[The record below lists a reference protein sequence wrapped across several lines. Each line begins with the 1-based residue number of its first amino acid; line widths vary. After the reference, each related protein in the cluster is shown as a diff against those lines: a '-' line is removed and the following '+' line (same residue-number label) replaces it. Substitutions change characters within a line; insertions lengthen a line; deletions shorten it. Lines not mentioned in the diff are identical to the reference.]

1 MDIKI
6 TPAPLSGVVN
16 AIPSKSY
23 AHRYLISAALS
34 SSGESVVNIG
44 VFSRDIEATVQC
56 LCELGAEIRNENGI
70 CYIKPIS
77 DIKKLPVLHCGES
90 GSTLRFLVPVAAA
103 LGGAKFKMEGRLAQ
117 RPMDELLESM
127 SSHGVSF
134 KREND
139 TLTVSGGMTGCE
151 FKIVGNVSSQY
162 ISGLLFALPLC
173 GGGRVTLLSE
183 LESAPYVYITRYAM
197 SEFGVN
203 VIIDEN
209 GFRVDRDSHYLAA
222 NKKVQGDWSNAAFWL
237 ACGVGVKGLD
247 WETLQGDMAILDVL
261 HKMGAEINYTNDIT
275 CPGVNDLRGCDID
288 ASDIPDLVPILS
300 ILASR
305 AKGVTVINNIQRLRI
320 KESDRVETVCNMLCA
335 FGINHR
341 QSENSLVIYGSDK
354 PFNSCNIDCA
364 NDHRIAMSAAIGA
377 IYAKGE
383 VTLVGAE
390 AVNKSYPAFFE
401 DYKKLGGIINV

>member
-1 MDIKI
+1 MNIKI
-6 TPAPLSGVVN
+6 IPAPLSGVVQ

-23 AHRYLISAALS
+23 AHRYLISAALC
-34 SSGESVVNIG
+34 SSGESVINIG
-44 VFSRDIEATVQC
+44 PFSRDIEATIEC
-56 LCELGAEIRNENGI
+56 LCELGAEIRNENGV
-70 CYIKPIS
+70 CYIKPVS
-77 DIKKLPVLHCGES
+77 HIKDTPVLHCRES

-103 LGGAKFKMEGRLAQ
+103 LGGATFKMEGRLAQ
-117 RPMDELLESM
+117 RPMDELLDCM

-134 KREND
+134 MRGND
-139 TLTVSGGMTGCE
+139 TLTVSGGMTGGE

-173 GGGRVTLLSE
+173 KGGRITLMSG
-183 LESAPYVYITRYAM
+183 LESAPYVHITRYAM

-203 VIIDEN
+203 VITDEN
-209 GFRVDRDSHYLAA
+209 GFSVDGGVHYVCA

-237 ACGVGVKGLD
+237 VCGVGVKGLD

-261 HKMGAEINYTNDIT
+261 CKMGGEIDYMNDIT
-275 CPGVNDLRGCDID
+275 LSRNVNLYGCDID
-288 ASDIPDLVPILS
+288 ASDIPDMVPILS
-300 ILASR
+300 IIAAR

-335 FGINHR
+335 YGIKHR
-341 QSENSLVIYGSDK
+341 QIENSLVIYGSDK
-354 PFNSCNIDCA
+354 PFNSCSIDCA
-364 NDHRIAMSAAIGA
+364 NDHRIAMSAAIGS
-377 IYAKGE
+377 IYAEGE
-383 VTLVGAE
+383 VTLIGAE